1 MYKLSTPDP
10 GAMNWV
16 IGSKEAFLDK
26 LSEDIYQGLKPV
38 EEEYTIEQLYARLE
52 ELQQEMKS
60 LVRQGMKAGL
70 VDEKEHSALGAEIER
85 VHCASGGRSPAAT
98 SQLTRRKAW
107 PFNRK
112 TAV

>member
-1 MYKLSTPDP
+1 
-10 GAMNWV
+10 MNKV

-26 LSEDIYQGLKPV
+26 LLQDIYRGLKPV

-70 VDEKEHSALGAEIER
+70 VNEKNTQPLVPRFSQAVTGCKGLKSYKPSG
-85 VHCASGGRSPAAT
+85 HCELIG
-98 SQLTRRKAW
+98 
-107 PFNRK
+107 
-112 TAV
+112 